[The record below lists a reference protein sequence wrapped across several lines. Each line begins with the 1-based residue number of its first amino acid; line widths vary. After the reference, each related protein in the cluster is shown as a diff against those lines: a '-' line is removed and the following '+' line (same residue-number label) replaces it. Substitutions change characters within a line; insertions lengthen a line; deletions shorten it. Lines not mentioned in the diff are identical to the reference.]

1 MALERVRKDD
11 TVMIIAGRE
20 RGKTGKVLRT
30 LPDKNRVVV
39 ERINLVKRHTKPRP
53 MRDSSRMGGTQM
65 APGGIIDRPSPV
77 SASNVMLVC
86 PTCKLPT
93 RIGYRFKEAKG
104 GQQVKVRV
112 CKRDGCGQEI
122 DR

>member
-39 ERINLVKRHTKPRP
+39 ERINLVKRHTKPR
-53 MRDSSRMGGTQM
+53 GTQT
-65 APGGIIDRPSPV
+65 GGILEKEAPLHV
-77 SASNVMLVC
+77 SNVQPVC
-86 PTCKLPT
+86 PRCDKPA
-93 RIGYRFKEAKG
+93 RIGTKRLQDGHA
-104 GQQVKVRV
+104 VRI
-112 CKRDGCGQEI
+112 CRRCGEQM
-122 DR
+122 DKA